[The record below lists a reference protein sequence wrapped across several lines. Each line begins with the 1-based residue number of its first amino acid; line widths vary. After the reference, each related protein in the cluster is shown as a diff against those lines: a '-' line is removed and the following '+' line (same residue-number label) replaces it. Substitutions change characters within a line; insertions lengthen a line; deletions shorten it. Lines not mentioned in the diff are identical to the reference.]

1 MVNIY
6 VPHNNQ
12 MSVYSHTCVMKWPIC
27 YRTYSVHV
35 CYKVVEC
42 IMHDIDQC
50 KISGILY
57 AKMLVI
63 HGQWSFDY
71 YGMLIT
77 TLSYVNCEV

>member
-1 MVNIY
+1 
-6 VPHNNQ
+6 
-12 MSVYSHTCVMKWPIC
+12 
-27 YRTYSVHV
+27 
-35 CYKVVEC
+35 
-42 IMHDIDQC
+42 MHDIDQC